1 MLRFVKPSSEEQK
14 MYPKLGTL
22 LRSAYLAKR
31 AIDHMRFVDFSV
43 LPGRSG
49 YFLWKL
55 GIVDRLQ
62 RRFTKRPPRPDA
74 KTYKAKDVAIR
85 LPVMEG

>member
-1 MLRFVKPSSEEQK
+1 
-14 MYPKLGTL
+14 MYPKIGTV

-31 AIDHMRFVDFSV
+31 AIDHIRFVDFSV
-43 LPGRSG
+43 LPGKSG

-55 GIVDRLQ
+55 GIVTRLQ

-74 KTYKAKDVAIR
+74 KQYRAKDVAKR
-85 LPVMEG
+85 LTVLDA